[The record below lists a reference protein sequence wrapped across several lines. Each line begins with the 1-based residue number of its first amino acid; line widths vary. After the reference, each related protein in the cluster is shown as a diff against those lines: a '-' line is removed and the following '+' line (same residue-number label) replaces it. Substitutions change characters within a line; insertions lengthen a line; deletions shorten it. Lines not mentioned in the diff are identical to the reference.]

1 MLRTYNP
8 NKDKKKKDHG
18 FFARKKAGTDIL
30 KNRRNKGRKELSK

>member
-1 MLRTYNP
+1 MLRTYQP

-18 FFARKKAGTDIL
+18 FFARKKAGTDI